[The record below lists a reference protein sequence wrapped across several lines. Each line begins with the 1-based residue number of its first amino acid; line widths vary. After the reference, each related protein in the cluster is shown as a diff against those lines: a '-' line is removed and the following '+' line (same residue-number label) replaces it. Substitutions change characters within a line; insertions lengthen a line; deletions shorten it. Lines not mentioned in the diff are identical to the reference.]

1 MSSVEII
8 FIITGVLGLLPAVR
22 KIFRELWGARR
33 LDRHATNITVKLEDG
48 TSCAAALIRPVT
60 SSSCFEALPT
70 AREVS
75 VH

>member
-48 TSCAAALIRPVT
+48 TELRGSLDQTGDVEQLL
-60 SSSCFEALPT
+60 EALPT